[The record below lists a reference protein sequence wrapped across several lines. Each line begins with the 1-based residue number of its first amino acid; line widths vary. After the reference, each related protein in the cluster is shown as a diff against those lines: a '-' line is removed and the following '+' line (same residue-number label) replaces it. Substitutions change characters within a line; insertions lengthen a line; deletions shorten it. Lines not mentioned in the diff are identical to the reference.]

1 VVRSGKCGAG
11 TLASVLSCAA
21 TLLCWP
27 VRRIHPSAWRLVLLS
42 AGLQVVIF
50 PLLNLYWLSW
60 IAVAPL
66 IVAILRARTPET
78 LQLEGQARLLP
89 ATPWQGFLLAYL
101 SGIVWCLGTFYWIF
115 DTMHRYGALPIPVAL
130 LVLIAFCL
138 YIGLYYGAFGLL
150 MAAIARASERRALVV
165 APFLWVAMELAKTRI
180 SAVPWEL
187 LGYAQTG
194 NPVLTRIATFT
205 GVYGLS
211 FEIVLVNCVFAAA
224 FLLPRDRRKWLLAS
238 ATGAAV
244 LLQAGQLYSPPAQPT
259 DHTALLVQPNIP
271 VQENWTTDYFQGT
284 LRDLTWISLHPPGAK
299 EGQRYDLLV
308 WPETPAPFFLNDSN
322 FRDAASNVAKQS
334 GTWFLAGSV
343 GVRSAAESPQHTS
356 DVFNSAALFNPAG
369 ELTARYDKIHLVPFG
384 EYVPFKDLFPFMD
397 MITKQIGSFARGQSR
412 DPLEGGGQRLGI
424 LICYESVFPDEV
436 REFALRGAD
445 VLVNTSND
453 GWYGDSGAWK
463 QHMQQT
469 QMRAVE
475 NGRWMLVGT
484 NTGVTASVDPYGRIV
499 AASDRKIRTALAA
512 PYALLSGTTFYTQHG
527 DWFAYL
533 CAIISVAI
541 FASGFVKK
549 SQPSAL

>member
-1 VVRSGKCGAG
+1 M
-11 TLASVLSCAA
+11 
-21 TLLCWP
+21 
-27 VRRIHPSAWRLVLLS
+27 RRIHPSAWRLVLLS

-60 IAVAPL
+60 IAIAPL

-89 ATPWQGFLLAYL
+89 GTPWQGFLLAYL

-115 DTMHRYGALPIPVAL
+115 DTMHRYGGLPIPVAL

-138 YIGLYYGAFGLL
+138 YIGLYYGVFGLL
-150 MAAIARASERRALVV
+150 LVSIARASERRALVA

-187 LGYAQTG
+187 LGYAQTS
-194 NPVLTRIATFT
+194 NPVLTRIATVT

-211 FEIVLVNCVFAAA
+211 FEIVLVNCGFAAA
-224 FLLPRDRRKWLLAS
+224 FLLPPDRRKWLLAS
-238 ATGAAV
+238 AIGAAV
-244 LLQAGQLYSPPAQPT
+244 LLQAGQLYSPPVQPT
-259 DHTALLVQPNIP
+259 DHTALLLQPNIP

-284 LRDLTWISLHPPGAK
+284 LRDLTWVSLHPPGAQA
-299 EGQRYDLLV
+299 GQKYDLLV

-322 FRDAASNVAKQS
+322 FRDVAADVARQTH
-334 GTWFLAGSV
+334 TWFLAGSV
-343 GVRSAAESPQHTS
+343 GVRSASESPQHTS
-356 DVFNSAALFNPAG
+356 DVYNSAALFNPAG
-369 ELTARYDKIHLVPFG
+369 ELVERYDKIHLVPFG
-384 EYVPFKDLFPFMD
+384 EYLPFKDAFPFMD
-397 MITKQIGSFARGQSR
+397 MITKQIGTFARGQSR
-412 DPLEGGGQRLGI
+412 DPLEAGGQRLGI

-436 REFALRGAD
+436 RDYARRGAN
-445 VLVNTSND
+445 VLVNISND

-499 AASDRKIRTALAA
+499 AASERKIRTALAA

-533 CAIISVAI
+533 CAIISLVIIA
-541 FASGFVKK
+541 FGLAKRG
-549 SQPSAL
+549 

>member
-1 VVRSGKCGAG
+1 VQ
-11 TLASVLSCAA
+11 
-21 TLLCWP
+21 
-27 VRRIHPSAWRLVLLS
+27 RIHSSGWRLVLLS
-42 AGLQVVIF
+42 AVLQVVIF

-66 IVAILRARTPET
+66 IVAVLRARTPEG

-89 ATPWQGFLLAYL
+89 ATLWQGFLLAYL
-101 SGIVWCLGTFYWIF
+101 SGLVWCLGTFYWIF
-115 DTMHRYGALPIPVAL
+115 DTMHRYGGLPIPVAL
-130 LVLIAFCL
+130 LVLLAFCF

-150 MAAIARASERRALVV
+150 LAAIARASERRALVA

-194 NPVLTRIATFT
+194 NLVLTRIATFT

-224 FLLPRDRRKWLLAS
+224 LLLPRERRKWLLMS
-238 ATGAAV
+238 AIGAAV

-299 EGQRYDLLV
+299 DGQRYDLLV

-322 FRDAASNVAKQS
+322 FRDVASTVARQS
-334 GTWFLAGSV
+334 QTWFLVGSV
-343 GVRSAAESPQHTS
+343 GVRSAAESPQHAS

-412 DPLEGGGQRLGI
+412 DPLVPGDQHLGI

-436 REFALRGAD
+436 RDFAARGAD

-499 AASDRKIRTALAA
+499 VASDRKIRTALAA
-512 PYALLSGTTFYTQHG
+512 PYALLSGTTFYMQHG

-533 CAIISVAI
+533 CAIISLAI
-541 FASGFVKK
+541 LASGFVK
-549 SQPSAL
+549 SRQQSGG